1 MKTKIQKNG
10 DQVTIQLSG
19 CLNFETA
26 LPFKENL
33 DSLLLGS
40 DETQVIFDF
49 SNLSFVGS
57 CGITGFVQTL
67 RDFNGRAQ
75 RKPLYRN
82 VQSEFK
88 RIISAFDAS
97 NSFEFGENPLTA
109 SSAPPSLKKL
119 LDN

>member
-10 DQVTIQLSG
+10 DQVTIQLFG

-26 LPFKENL
+26 IPFKENL
-33 DSLLLGS
+33 DSLLTGG
-40 DETQVIFDF
+40 DEMQVIFDF
-49 SNLSFVGS
+49 SGLSFVGS

-67 RDFNGRAQ
+67 REFNGRAS

-82 VQSEFK
+82 VQNEFK

-97 NSFEFGENPLTA
+97 NSFEFGDNALNT
-109 SSAPPSLKKL
+109 APPSLKSL